1 MIRPALR
8 LILLALFFCCSIPA
22 WADSGKQ
29 KSILLLSPDL
39 LNSPYL
45 YDFYSA
51 FKLKL
56 NEGRPESVIIYEENL
71 DLSRFPLGVDDTKLD
86 TWLRT
91 KYRNIKIDAIVV
103 IGHSALNYVL
113 QHQRELW
120 PDTPI
125 LFTLASDSEI
135 KKMALPENVAGK
147 TLKAGFSDIVRMAR
161 GLLPDTKHIA
171 IVGNLPEHDVYRN
184 DLPEQIARLSV
195 EIDIIDL
202 RGKTLDQLRLAMADL
217 PKGTVVY
224 FTMLTMDGALK
235 KINNKDALLELVK
248 AANAPV
254 LVDNPSH
261 IGLGAMG
268 AILFDAGIQGR
279 ETADLLG
286 KILAGEKMS
295 SLSIGNSTFI
305 PLLDWRELNRWGV
318 DKSNYPAG
326 SQLRFFTPGVWE
338 LYRWQIVVIFCVIT
352 LLLALLGALLIER
365 KRRSAAVDESRHRLA
380 QIAFMNRKITA
391 TVYSEAI
398 AHELIQPLAA
408 ILSNA
413 EAAQLFLNQSPPQ
426 LEMVQEILANIKRD
440 NLRAGD
446 LIKSMRGLLTK
457 SESKAEAKETRV
469 NINEMVQKVLNFLAG
484 EAKMRHVHLIE
495 ELTPV
500 ILFVTA
506 DPVQLQQ
513 VMVNLILNAL
523 DAIDEHDGARRCI
536 SVITALNDANNV
548 QVSVLDSGAGFNEN
562 IERVFD
568 SFFTTKAKG
577 MGLGLAITEA
587 IVQAHGGR
595 IWAENAADGGVVRF
609 TLPLSETITDE

>member
-1 MIRPALR
+1 MMVRCLR
-8 LILLALFFCCSIPA
+8 SVLLAIICCCWIPA
-22 WADSGKQ
+22 WAESDKQ
-29 KSILLLSPDL
+29 KTVLLLSPDL

-56 NEGRPESVIIYEENL
+56 NEGRLDPVILYEENL
-71 DLSRFPLGVDDTKLD
+71 DLSRFPVGLYETKLD
-86 TWLRT
+86 TWLKT
-91 KYRNIKIDAIVV
+91 KYKNIKIDAIVV
-103 IGHSALNYVL
+103 IGHSALNYLL

-120 PDTPI
+120 PHTPI

-135 KKMALPENVAGK
+135 KKISLPENVGGK
-147 TLKAGFSDIVRMAR
+147 TLKAGFSDIARMAR

-171 IVGNLPEHDVYRN
+171 IVGNSPEHDVYRN
-184 DLPEQIARLSV
+184 DLPDEIARLSV
-195 EIDIIDL
+195 EMDIIDL
-202 RGKTLDQLRLAMADL
+202 RGKTLAQLRPAVADL
-217 PKGTVVY
+217 PKDTVVY
-224 FTMLTMDGALK
+224 FTMLTMDGPLK
-235 KINNKDALLELVK
+235 NLNTSDTLQIIVK
-248 AANAPV
+248 AANAPI
-254 LVDNPSH
+254 LVDNPSY
-261 IGLGAMG
+261 IGSGPIG
-268 AILFDAGIQGR
+268 AILFDAAIEGR

-286 KILAGEKMS
+286 KILAGEIAS
-295 SLSIGNSTFI
+295 SLPINKSTFI

-318 DKSNYPAG
+318 EKNNYPAG
-326 SQLRFFTPGVWE
+326 SELRFFTPGVWE
-338 LYRWQIVVIFCVIT
+338 LYRWQIAVTFSVIA
-352 LLLALLGALLIER
+352 LLLVLLGALLIER

-413 EAAQLFLNQSPPQ
+413 EAAQLFLSQSPPQ

-440 NLRAGD
+440 DLRAGD

-457 SESKAEAKETRV
+457 SESKAESKETPV
-469 NINEMVQKVLNFLAG
+469 NINEMVQKVLNFLSG
-484 EAKMRHVHLIE
+484 EAKMRHVQMIE

-500 ILFVTA
+500 TLFVTA

-523 DAIDEHDGARRCI
+523 DAIDERDGVRRCI
-536 SVITALNDANNV
+536 LVITALYDANNV

-595 IWAENAADGGVVRF
+595 IWAENAPDGGVVRF
-609 TLPLSETITDE
+609 TLPLSETVSHE